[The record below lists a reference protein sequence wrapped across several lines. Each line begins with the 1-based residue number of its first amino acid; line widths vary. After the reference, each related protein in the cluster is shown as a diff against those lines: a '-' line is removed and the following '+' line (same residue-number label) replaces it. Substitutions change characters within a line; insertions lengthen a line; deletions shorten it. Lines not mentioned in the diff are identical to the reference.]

1 MPTWAVAMESFDQE
15 RRLESMNIDRL
26 VRMANDIGNFFK
38 SEPDHAE
45 AVDSVA
51 LHLQRFWDPRMRKE
65 IVAYVNDGGAE
76 LMDLVR
82 EAVLKLR

>member
-1 MPTWAVAMESFDQE
+1 
-15 RRLESMNIDRL
+15 MNIDRL

-38 SEPDHAE
+38 AEPDHAM
-45 AVDSVA
+45 AVDGVA
-51 LHLQRFWDPRMRKE
+51 QHLKRFWDPRMRKE
-65 IVAYVNDGGAE
+65 IVAYVDGGGAE

>member
-1 MPTWAVAMESFDQE
+1 
-15 RRLESMNIDRL
+15 MNIDRL
-26 VRMANDIGNFFK
+26 VRMANDIGNFFN

-45 AVDSVA
+45 AVDSVV

-65 IVAYVNDGGAE
+65 IVAYVDDGGAE

>member
-1 MPTWAVAMESFDQE
+1 
-15 RRLESMNIDRL
+15 MNIERL

-38 SEPDHAE
+38 AEPDHGV
-45 AVDSVA
+45 AVASVA
-51 LHLQRFWDPRMRKE
+51 THLKRFWDPRMRKE
-65 IVAYVNDGGAE
+65 IVAYVEGGGAG

>member
-1 MPTWAVAMESFDQE
+1 
-15 RRLESMNIDRL
+15 MNIEHL

-38 SEPDHAE
+38 AEPDHAD
-45 AVDSVA
+45 AVDGVA
-51 LHLQRFWDPRMRKE
+51 RHLKRFWDPRMRKE
-65 IVAYVNDGGAE
+65 IVAYVDRGGAE

>member
-1 MPTWAVAMESFDQE
+1 
-15 RRLESMNIDRL
+15 MNIVHL

-38 SEPDHAE
+38 AE
-45 AVDSVA
+45 ADRAVAVDSVA
-51 LHLQRFWDPRMRKE
+51 LHLKRFWDPRMRKE
-65 IVAYVNDGGAE
+65 IVAYVDEGGTD

>member
-1 MPTWAVAMESFDQE
+1 
-15 RRLESMNIDRL
+15 MNIEHL

-38 SEPDHAE
+38 AEPDHAD
-45 AVDSVA
+45 AVAGVA
-51 LHLQRFWDPRMRKE
+51 HHLKRFWDPRMRKE
-65 IVAYVNDGGAE
+65 IVAYVDGSGAE

>member
-1 MPTWAVAMESFDQE
+1 
-15 RRLESMNIDRL
+15 MNIEHL

-38 SEPDHAE
+38 AEPDHAA
-45 AVDSVA
+45 AVNGVA
-51 LHLQRFWDPRMRKE
+51 THLKRFWDPRMRKE
-65 IVAYVNDGGAE
+65 IIAYVDHGGAG

>member
-1 MPTWAVAMESFDQE
+1 
-15 RRLESMNIDRL
+15 MNIERL

-38 SEPDHAE
+38 AEPDHAA
-45 AVDSVA
+45 AVDGVA
-51 LHLQRFWDPRMRKE
+51 THLRRFWDPRMRKE
-65 IVAYVNDGGAE
+65 IVAYVDGGGAD

>member
-1 MPTWAVAMESFDQE
+1 
-15 RRLESMNIDRL
+15 MNIEHL

-38 SEPDHAE
+38 AEPDHAT
-45 AVDSVA
+45 AVDGVA
-51 LHLQRFWDPRMRKE
+51 QHLKRFWDPRMRKE
-65 IVAYVNDGGAE
+65 IVAYVDGGGAE

>member
-1 MPTWAVAMESFDQE
+1 
-15 RRLESMNIDRL
+15 MNIERL

-38 SEPDHAE
+38 AEPDHSV
-45 AVDSVA
+45 AVDAVA
-51 LHLQRFWDPRMRKE
+51 LHLKRFWDPRMRKE
-65 IVAYVNDGGAE
+65 IVAYVNGGGTE

>member
-1 MPTWAVAMESFDQE
+1 
-15 RRLESMNIDRL
+15 MNIDRL
-26 VRMANDIGNFFK
+26 VRMANDIGNFFN

-51 LHLQRFWDPRMRKE
+51 LHLKRFWDPRMRKE
-65 IVAYVNDGGAE
+65 IVAYVDDGGAE
-76 LMDLVR
+76 LIDLVR